1 MVDPSFRDL
10 TPRGG
15 HPLFWVKKSKRVAES
30 NFVDEILQAI
40 SQKGKIKEM
49 RFRNGEGGGC
59 FFFRIRQ
66 TDTDGHSA
74 AAVAVAAAETAAAV
88 AAAAE
93 TSMYSQPAGSI
104 LLYSVGRAILEC
116 MECGLLPTLPSI

>member
-1 MVDPSFRDL
+1 MAREGAAFSFASD
-10 TPRGG
+10 
-15 HPLFWVKKSKRVAES
+15 
-30 NFVDEILQAI
+30 
-40 SQKGKIKEM
+40 
-49 RFRNGEGGGC
+49 
-59 FFFRIRQ
+59 RQ
-66 TDTDGHSA
+66 TQT
-74 AAVAVAAAETAAAV
+74 AVAAMALAVAAAAAETAAAV